1 MKRNELMKKSDLIK
15 ALAKTQD
22 FDHDLCDAAFMY
34 LNKEV
39 SETCG
44 DGSFMLD
51 GSRMFARP
59 DFFNSVD
66 EVLKHVK
73 DNWQW
78 ELQKEV
84 DYENGGATVY
94 DCQMT
99 EQEDGGWNAAL
110 AYTPAMALLICV
122 LKMESS

>member
-51 GSRMFARP
+51 GTRMFSRP

-73 DNWQW
+73 DHWSY

-84 DYENGGATVY
+84 DYKEGENTVHF
-94 DCQMT
+94 CQMNDK
-99 EQEDGGWNAAL
+99 EESDRIFSHAPSAA
-110 AYTPAMALLICV
+110 TAMLICV
-122 LKMESS
+122 LNMESS